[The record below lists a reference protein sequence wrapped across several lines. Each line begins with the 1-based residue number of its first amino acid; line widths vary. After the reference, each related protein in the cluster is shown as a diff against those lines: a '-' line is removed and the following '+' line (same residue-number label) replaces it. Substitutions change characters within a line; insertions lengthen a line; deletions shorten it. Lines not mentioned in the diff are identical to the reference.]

1 MIQPPSVG
9 PMVGP
14 TKRPTAK
21 SEAAK
26 PRWATVYVSKRIAC
40 DVDRSAPPPIP
51 WRNLKAT
58 SSQMLWA
65 LPQATDAAVK
75 RRIEP
80 M

>member
-9 PMVGP
+9 PIVGP
-14 TKRPTAK
+14 TKRPIEK

-26 PRWATVYVSKRIAC
+26 PRWPTVNVSKRIAC
-40 DVDRSAPPPIP
+40 EVDSSAPPPIP

-65 LPQATDAAVK
+65 FPQATDAAVN